1 MSDAKQPNLQSK
13 ITGALL
19 GVMIGDAMGMPVEMM
34 TPEEILK
41 ATDGKGVT
49 GFISPLQRRISDTM
63 NLKPGMTTD
72 DWQLTKVVA
81 ESLLRCDGF
90 DLTDMA
96 LGHVKALEE
105 STFGWGT
112 TTRKGLE
119 DLKEYFDS
127 RGVSGRSLT
136 TAPIGTVNN
145 AGVSRGCGNGVA
157 MKIAPLGFL
166 LQNYAN
172 VSQMIRQIKQIGRL
186 THPDDRA
193 WVGACA
199 IAYGVYQNLDLHAH
213 EQTRPELLSGMFYI
227 CEEAQESAVDSNDSF
242 SSRLNKLTDMSLC
255 YGPIEKLRE
264 TVGTGCITI
273 ESVCFAVAIFL
284 RNRNDFRA
292 GILEAVNS
300 GGDTDSTASMVGA
313 LIGSTVGV
321 EGIPKEWVSFNPD
334 FQQAIDLGQKF
345 FKQLSSK

>member
-1 MSDAKQPNLQSK
+1 MTDAKQPNLQSK

-41 ATDGKGVT
+41 TTDGKGVT

-81 ESLLRCDGF
+81 ESLLRCNGF

-105 STFGWGT
+105 SVFGWGT

-119 DLKEYFDS
+119 EIKEYFDS

-136 TAPIGTVNN
+136 TAPVGTVNN

-166 LQNYAN
+166 TNYKDASLM
-172 VSQMIRQIKQIGRL
+172 VKRTKQIGRL

-193 WVGACA
+193 WVGACS
-199 IAYGVYQNLDLHAH
+199 IAQGVYQNLDQSAH
-213 EQTRPELLSGMFYI
+213 LRTRPEMLSGMIYT
-227 CEEAQESAVDSNDSF
+227 CKDAEEYAVTSSDSF
-242 SSRLNKLTDMSLC
+242 SSRLRKLTDMNLC

-273 ESVCFAVAIFL
+273 ESVCFAIAIFL

-321 EGIPKEWVSFNPD
+321 EGIPEEWVSFNPD

-345 FKQLSSK
+345 SKQIEE